1 MCGSRAQGR
10 KPLSPVESTQS
21 TNNLT
26 RYAWLSICAAIL
38 TIVLKLS
45 AYWLTNSV
53 GLLSDAL
60 ESLVNL
66 VTAIVA
72 LAALSIAARP
82 ADEEFAFGYSK
93 VEFFSSG
100 FEGGMIVVAAGAIGA
115 TAIPRLIHPQPLE
128 QVGLGLVI
136 SVVASLIN
144 LGVSRILAQAGRRYG
159 SITLEADA
167 AHLMTDVWTTAGV
180 IAGVALV
187 AITGWQRLDPLV
199 ALAVAANI
207 LVTGFRLLRRSARG
221 LMDAPLPSADVET
234 IKSILHPHEAQGIT
248 FHAVRTRTAAARGFV
263 SMHVLVPGD
272 WSVRHGHEVAERIE
286 DEIRERLHQV
296 AVFTHVEPLEDSIS
310 WQDKLI
316 ERE

>member
-1 MCGSRAQGR
+1 M
-10 KPLSPVESTQS
+10 ESAQS
-21 TNNLT
+21 TPNLT
-26 RYAWLSICAAIL
+26 RYAWLSILAAIL
-38 TIVLKLS
+38 TISLKLG

-72 LAALSIAARP
+72 LVALSIAARP

-100 FEGGMIVVAAGAIGA
+100 FEGGMILIAAGAIAA
-115 TAIPRLIHPQPLE
+115 TAIPRLINPQPLE

-144 LGVSRILAQAGRRYG
+144 LGVARVLARAGRRYG

-187 AITGWQRLDPLV
+187 GITGWARLDSLV

-221 LMDAPLPSADVET
+221 LMDVTLPPADLEA
-234 IKSILHPHEAQGIT
+234 IQSILHPYEAEGMI
-248 FHAVRTRTAAARGFV
+248 FHAVRTRTAAARGIV
-263 SMHVLVPGD
+263 SLHVLVPGD
-272 WSVRHGHEVAERIE
+272 WSVRRSHEVAEHIE
-286 DEIRERLHQV
+286 AQIREKLPQV
-296 AVFTHVEPLEDSIS
+296 AVFTHVEPLEDPIS
-310 WQDKLI
+310 WQDELI

>member
-1 MCGSRAQGR
+1 M
-10 KPLSPVESTQS
+10 ESIRS
-21 TNNLT
+21 TKNLT
-26 RYAWLSICAAIL
+26 RYAWLSIAAAVL
-38 TIVLKLS
+38 TISLKLG

-60 ESLVNL
+60 ESVVNL

-72 LAALSIAARP
+72 LIALSIAARP

-100 FEGGMIVVAAGAIGA
+100 FEGGMIMVAAGAIAA
-115 TAIPRLIHPQPLE
+115 TAIPRLIHPQPIE
-128 QVGLGLVI
+128 QVGLGLGI
-136 SVVASLIN
+136 SVLASLIN

-187 AITGWQRLDPLV
+187 AITGWQRLDALI
-199 ALAVAANI
+199 ALAVAVNI
-207 LVTGFRLLRRSARG
+207 VVTGFRLLRRSALG
-221 LMDAPLPSADVET
+221 LMDATLPAADVET
-234 IKSILHPHEAQGIT
+234 IESVLQPHQAQGIS

-272 WSVRHGHEVAERIE
+272 WSVRHAHEVAERIE
-286 DEIRERLHQV
+286 AELRAKLPQI
-296 AVFTHVEPLEDSIS
+296 AIFTHVEPLGDPLSM
-310 WQDKLI
+310 QDKEI
-316 ERE
+316 EQE

>member
-1 MCGSRAQGR
+1 MRGIRCSAWAAEV
-10 KPLSPVESTQS
+10 STSMESIQS

-26 RYAWLSICAAIL
+26 RYAWLSILAAIL
-38 TIVLKLS
+38 TIGLKLG

-66 VTAIVA
+66 ATAIVA
-72 LAALSIAARP
+72 LIALSIAARP

-100 FEGGMIVVAAGAIGA
+100 FEGGMIMVAAGAIAA

-128 QVGLGLVI
+128 QVGLGLAI
-136 SVVASLIN
+136 SVLASLIN

-180 IAGVALV
+180 IIAVGLV
-187 AITGWQRLDPLV
+187 TITGCQRLDSVIALV
-199 ALAVAANI
+199 VAANI
-207 LVTGFRLLRRSARG
+207 LVTGFRLLRRSALG
-221 LMDAPLPSADVET
+221 LMDATMPAADIET
-234 IKSILHPHEAQGIT
+234 IEGILQP
-248 FHAVRTRTAAARGFV
+248 
-263 SMHVLVPGD
+263 
-272 WSVRHGHEVAERIE
+272 
-286 DEIRERLHQV
+286 
-296 AVFTHVEPLEDSIS
+296 
-310 WQDKLI
+310 
-316 ERE
+316 